1 MLQSDE
7 QVESSDSRLLL
18 LLLSKML
25 LAQDAFKR
33 NAKTELMQ
41 SHKIITMGIIESN
54 EHNTSEEY

>member
-1 MLQSDE
+1 
-7 QVESSDSRLLL
+7 